1 MLPILNKP
9 NCDFINLQFGDT
21 KDDLEKLKSKHGI
34 EVQNINEIDNFRDV
48 EDLAALIN
56 NLDLIITIQNSTA
69 HLSAALG
76 KETWIMLTKNSRWH
90 WTINE
95 KKSLWYPKA
104 KLFQQDQLGD
114 WNKVI
119 NDVNMSL
126 KKI

>member
-1 MLPILNKP
+1 MKNKS
-9 NCDFINLQFGDT
+9 L
-21 KDDLEKLKSKHGI
+21 
-34 EVQNINEIDNFRDV
+34 DV
-48 EDLAALIN
+48 
-56 NLDLIITIQNSTA
+56 
-69 HLSAALG
+69 
-76 KETWIMLTKNSRWH
+76 MLTKNSRWH

-119 NDVNMSL
+119 NDVSMSL